1 MGDPGYPE
9 CLLESPHPPKVV
21 HGYGDPA
28 LLRPGL
34 GIVGSR
40 KATPYGLRC
49 AADFAARAAG
59 LGVTVVSGAALGCD
73 SAAHASALDHGGR
86 TVAVLGCGADVDYP
100 RSASHLLARI
110 REHGAVVSEVPWGV
124 QPQPFM
130 FPARNRIIAALS
142 AALLVVEAGLPSGT
156 FSTADH
162 AADAGRPVLAVP
174 GSVFSSNS
182 RGCNRLIRQGAAPV
196 TDTND
201 LDDELVSA
209 ALVLR
214 PQQATASQAAL
225 PDALDPTARRLA
237 EALLADPM
245 RPDAAAL
252 ALHLPVTAVL
262 RLVSRLEADGLV
274 RRYADGRYGAG

>member
-1 MGDPGYPE
+1 
-9 CLLESPHPPKVV
+9 
-21 HGYGDPA
+21 
-28 LLRPGL
+28 
-34 GIVGSR
+34 VG
-40 KATPYGLRC
+40 
-49 AADFAARAAG
+49 RAA
-59 LGVTVVSGAALGCD
+59 AAV
-73 SAAHASALDHGGR
+73 H
-86 TVAVLGCGADVDYP
+86 
-100 RSASHLLARI
+100 
-110 REHGAVVSEVPWGV
+110 VPG
-124 QPQPFM
+124 
-130 FPARNRIIAALS
+130 
-142 AALLVVEAGLPSGT
+142 GT

>member
-1 MGDPGYPE
+1 
-9 CLLESPHPPKVV
+9 
-21 HGYGDPA
+21 
-28 LLRPGL
+28 
-34 GIVGSR
+34 
-40 KATPYGLRC
+40 
-49 AADFAARAAG
+49 
-59 LGVTVVSGAALGCD
+59 VTVVSGAALGCD

-252 ALHLPVTAVL
+252 ALRLPVTAVL